1 MASTGF
7 ILAAI
12 LAGMIP
18 EITPNTIHKL
28 SAIIII
34 LGAIVIGNGRTE
46 LNPNVNNQTKN
57 NPTNPPTIHKK
68 ALSKRNSYNM
78 VELFAPMA
86 FFKPIWLVLSLTV
99 TNIILAT
106 PNAPTNNDKPAIAH
120 PPWFTEP
127 KKPST

>member
-7 ILAAI
+7 IFAAI
-12 LAGMIP
+12 LAGIIP
-18 EITPNTIHKL
+18 EITPKTIHKL
-28 SAIIII
+28 RAIKIIF
-34 LGAIVIGNGRTE
+34 GAMEIGNGSTE
-46 LNPNVNNQTKN
+46 LNAKVNNQTKN

-86 FFKPIWLVLSLTV
+86 FFNPIWLVLSLTV
-99 TNIILAT
+99 TNMILAT
-106 PNAPTNNDKPAIAH
+106 PNAPTNRDNPAIAH